1 MSLLASRCGCW
12 SSGSKAAAVCSGVAV
27 VVSAT
32 RSNGKSVT
40 WRSCSSRAVPSG
52 MPSCG
57 VAVASAPLGDREVA
71 ADQDGANRD
80 AGERGQE
87 GAGLAGVHPCLAPG
101 RGRHPAASA
110 GGGAGVAAPG
120 RPRSC
125 RPMTVRRGG
134 GRVRPWRLLMCSWEI
149 VGVGS
154 AAGSDGG
161 SSVGKALDA
170 AGGGGRV
177 AEPGELVVLGGKA
190 RLARPARGRR
200 RAPSKAPRPSRAST
214 AAVHARGPPRPSA
227 ARLPRRHGLDLRSS
241 GPRSTG

>member
-1 MSLLASRCGCW
+1 VALVQLPGGPERN
-12 SSGSKAAAVCSGVAV
+12 AV
-27 VVSAT
+27 VRGGGRVRAARRPRG
-32 RSNGKSVT
+32 RSGP
-40 WRSCSSRAVPSG
+40 RRCEPGCRRA
-52 MPSCG
+52 
-57 VAVASAPLGDREVA
+57 R
-71 ADQDGANRD
+71 
-80 AGERGQE
+80 
-87 GAGLAGVHPCLAPG
+87 PG
-101 RGRHPAASA
+101 RRRAGWGPPMPRPRTRPASSSISGRGCRRCSA
-110 GGGAGVAAPG
+110 G

-177 AEPGELVVLGGKA
+177 AEPGELVVLDSKG
-190 RLARPARGRR
+190 RLALPACGRR
-200 RAPSKAPRPSRAST
+200 RAPSKTPRPSRAST